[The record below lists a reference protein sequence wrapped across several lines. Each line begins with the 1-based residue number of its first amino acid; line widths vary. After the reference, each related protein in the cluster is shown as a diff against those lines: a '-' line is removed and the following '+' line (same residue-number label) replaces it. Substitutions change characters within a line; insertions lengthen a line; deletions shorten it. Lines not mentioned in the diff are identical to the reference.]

1 MILWA
6 ALAVSGTGLADTGLS
21 DSGLADTGLSVGDFE
36 LIHGE
41 DSDDD
46 GWPDSVDCNVYNPSV
61 FPGAQEVCNGLDSDC
76 DGRVDEAMELC
87 GDGSDNDCDAQVD
100 EGCGL
105 CAQEGEP
112 AGGSAALVFIGLAL
126 AGGWLRARKNKPW
139 PGQA

>member
-1 MILWA
+1 MILLA
-6 ALAVSGTGLADTGLS
+6 ALALASAETGMAETGMLETGLE
-21 DSGLADTGLSVGDFE
+21 VGDFE

-41 DSDDD
+41 DADDD

-76 DGRVDEAMELC
+76 DGLIDEAMELC

-105 CAQEGEP
+105 CGEEGEP
-112 AGGSAALVFIGLAL
+112 AGGSAALVFLGFLL
-126 AGGWLRARKNKPW
+126 AGGWLRGVNKRW
-139 PGQA
+139 PGLA